1 VQTRLVKEIPVIYVA
16 GALVFFGIGFVA
28 GVLYEA
34 YETFRDLEDD

>member
-1 VQTRLVKEIPVIYVA
+1 MIYVA

-34 YETFRDLEDD
+34 YETFKDYENDWED